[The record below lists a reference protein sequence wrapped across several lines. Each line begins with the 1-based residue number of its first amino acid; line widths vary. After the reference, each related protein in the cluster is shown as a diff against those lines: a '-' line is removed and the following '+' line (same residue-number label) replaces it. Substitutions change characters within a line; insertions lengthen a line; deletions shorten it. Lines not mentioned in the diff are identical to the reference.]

1 MSSIPL
7 TLAEAVPLGTVM
19 LQRLLDDAGI
29 RSLVIKGPAF
39 VELGVR
45 KPKQSN
51 DIDLLVAPE
60 DRTVATEVLVQ
71 AGWSII
77 SHWFPPALDD
87 VIYSTTFRHPQ
98 FPATLDLHHHFSGL
112 LSEGAFEALWRS
124 RTSVV
129 VAHHDVVTV
138 GREHALIIEGLNAI
152 KMLEDGSRAEAARR
166 VVDAAVEVEVG
177 PGAVEAAAR
186 AVGARHTAAPL
197 ITALG
202 GSEPSEPAPESYRQ
216 WVDRG
221 ARNSSLDLVR
231 DILQRAPGHAP
242 RVVWEQLT
250 LDPYVARFWALTH
263 GVPYSSPQQILWV
276 RVRRAV
282 RRRR

>member
-7 TLAEAVPLGTVM
+7 TLAEAVPLGTVL

-45 KPKQSN
+45 RPRQSN
-51 DIDLLVAPE
+51 DIDLLVAPG
-60 DRTVATEVLVQ
+60 DREAATEALAA

-87 VIYSTTFRHPQ
+87 VIYSTTFRHAQ
-98 FPATLDLHHHFSGL
+98 FPSTLDLHHHFSGFFADD
-112 LSEGAFEALWRS
+112 AFDALWRS
-124 RTSVV
+124 RSCVA

-138 GREHALIIEGLNAI
+138 GREHALVIEGLNAF
-152 KMLEDGSRAEAARR
+152 KMLEDGSRAEAADR
-166 VVDAAVEVEVG
+166 VVGVVADIDVDAVA
-177 PGAVEAAAR
+177 EAAES
-186 AVGARHTAAPL
+186 VGARHTAAPL

-202 GSEPSEPAPESYRQ
+202 GGSPSSSPPPGYEQ
-216 WVDRG
+216 WVQRG
-221 ARNSSLDLVR
+221 ARNSGRDLII
-231 DILQRAPGHAP
+231 DILSRAPGQAP

-250 LDPYVARFWALTH
+250 LDPDVARFWAATH
-263 GVPYSSPQQILWV
+263 GVPYRSPQQILWV
-276 RVRRAV
+276 RVRRALAL
-282 RRRR
+282 RR

>member
-1 MSSIPL
+1 MTSIPL
-7 TLAEAVPLGTVM
+7 TLAEAVPLGTVL
-19 LQRLLDDAGI
+19 LQRLLDDAGV

-39 VELGVR
+39 AQLGVR
-45 KPKQSN
+45 KPKHSN

-60 DRTVATEVLVQ
+60 DRTRATEALAQ

-98 FPATLDLHHHFSGL
+98 FPSTLDLHHHFSGFFA
-112 LSEGAFEALWRS
+112 GDAFEALWRS
-124 RTSVV
+124 RSWVA

-152 KMLEDGSRAEAARR
+152 KLLEDGSRAGAAGRVAAVVTDVDVDAVAEAA
-166 VVDAAVEVEVG
+166 ES
-177 PGAVEAAAR
+177 
-186 AVGARHTAAPL
+186 VGARHTAAPL
-197 ITALG
+197 IAALG
-202 GSEPSEPAPESYRQ
+202 GGSPSGPPPPGYEQ
-216 WVDRG
+216 WVQRG
-221 ARNSSLDLVR
+221 ARNSGRDLVI
-231 DILQRAPGHAP
+231 DILRRAPGQAP

-250 LDPYVARFWALTH
+250 LDPDVARFWAHTH
-263 GVPYSSPQQILWV
+263 GVPYRSPQQILWL

-282 RRRR
+282 QRRG

>member
-7 TLAEAVPLGTVM
+7 TLAEAVPLGTVL

-45 KPKQSN
+45 RPKHSN

-60 DRTVATEVLVQ
+60 DRAAASEALAR

-87 VIYSTTFRHPQ
+87 IIYSTTFRHPQ
-98 FPATLDLHHHFSGL
+98 FPSTLDLHHHFSGFFA
-112 LSEGAFEALWRS
+112 EDAFEALWRS
-124 RTSVV
+124 RSCVV

-138 GREHALIIEGLNAI
+138 GRDHALIIEGLNAI
-152 KMLEDGSRAEAARR
+152 KLLDHGSRAEAADR
-166 VVDAAVEVEVG
+166 VVGVVADVDVDAVA
-177 PGAVEAAAR
+177 EAADS
-186 AVGARHTAAPL
+186 VGARHTAAPL

-202 GSEPSEPAPESYRQ
+202 GGSPSGPPPPGYEQ
-216 WVDRG
+216 WVQRG
-221 ARNSSLDLVR
+221 ARNSGRDLVL
-231 DILQRAPGHAP
+231 DILRRAPGQAP

-250 LDPYVARFWALTH
+250 LDPYVARFWAHTH
-263 GVPYSSPQQILWV
+263 GVPYRSPQQILWL

-282 RRRR
+282 QRRG

>member
-45 KPKQSN
+45 APRQSN
-51 DIDLLVAPE
+51 DIDLMIAPG
-60 DRTVATEVLVQ
+60 DRTQATEALAQ

-87 VIYSTTFRHPQ
+87 IIYSTTFRHAQ

-112 LSEGAFEALWRS
+112 LADDAFEELWRS
-124 RTSVV
+124 RTTVD

-138 GREHALIIEGLNAI
+138 APEHALVIEGLNAI
-152 KMLEDGSRAEAARR
+152 KLLPASQRPAAAQR
-166 VVDAAVEVEVG
+166 VVDASVKLDLAAVER
-177 PGAVEAAAR
+177 AAG

-202 GSEPSEPAPESYRQ
+202 GGAPSGQPPEGYAQ
-216 WVDRG
+216 WVERG
-221 ARNSSLDLVR
+221 ARSSGRDLIA
-231 DILQRAPGHAP
+231 DILRRAPRQAP
-242 RVVWEQLT
+242 RVVWQQLT
-250 LDPYVARFWALTH
+250 LDPVVARFWAHTH
-263 GVPYSSPQQILWV
+263 GVEYRSPQQILWV
-276 RVRRAV
+276 RVRRMLRG
-282 RRRR
+282 RR

>member
-7 TLAEAVPLGTVM
+7 TLAEAVPLGTVL

-45 KPKQSN
+45 RPRQSN
-51 DIDLLVAPE
+51 DIDLLVAPG
-60 DRTVATEVLVQ
+60 DREAATEALAA

-87 VIYSTTFRHPQ
+87 VIYSTTFRHAQ
-98 FPATLDLHHHFSGL
+98 FPSTLDLHHHFSGFFADD
-112 LSEGAFEALWRS
+112 AFDALWRS
-124 RTSVV
+124 RTCVA

-138 GREHALIIEGLNAI
+138 GREHALVIEGLNAI
-152 KMLEDGSRAEAARR
+152 KLLDHGSRAEAADR
-166 VVDAAVEVEVG
+166 VVGVVADIDVDAVA
-177 PGAVEAAAR
+177 EAAES
-186 AVGARHTAAPL
+186 VGARHTAAPL

-202 GSEPSEPAPESYRQ
+202 GGSPSSSPPPGYEQ
-216 WVDRG
+216 WVQRG
-221 ARNSSLDLVR
+221 ARNSGRDLII
-231 DILQRAPGHAP
+231 DILSRAPGQAP

-250 LDPYVARFWALTH
+250 LDPDVARFWAATH
-263 GVPYSSPQQILWV
+263 GVPYRSPQQILWV
-276 RVRRAV
+276 RVRRALAL
-282 RRRR
+282 RR

>member
-1 MSSIPL
+1 MTSIPL
-7 TLAEAVPLGTVM
+7 TLAEAVPLGTVL

-45 KPKQSN
+45 KPKHSN

-60 DRTVATEVLVQ
+60 DRTAATEALAQ

-87 VIYSTTFRHPQ
+87 IIYSTTFRHPQ
-98 FPATLDLHHHFSGL
+98 FPSTLDLHHHFSGFFA
-112 LSEGAFEALWRS
+112 GDAFEALWRS
-124 RTSVV
+124 RSCVA

-138 GREHALIIEGLNAI
+138 GREHALVIEGLNAF
-152 KMLEDGSRAEAARR
+152 KMLEDGSRAEAADR
-166 VVDAAVEVEVG
+166 VVGVVADIDVDAVA
-177 PGAVEAAAR
+177 EAAES
-186 AVGARHTAAPL
+186 VGARHTAAPL

-202 GSEPSEPAPESYRQ
+202 GGSPSSWPPPGYEQ
-216 WVDRG
+216 WVRRG
-221 ARNSSLDLVR
+221 ARNSGRDLII
-231 DILQRAPGHAP
+231 DILSRAPGQAP

-250 LDPYVARFWALTH
+250 LDPYVARFWAHTH
-263 GVPYSSPQQILWV
+263 GVPYRSPQQILWL

-282 RRRR
+282 QRRG